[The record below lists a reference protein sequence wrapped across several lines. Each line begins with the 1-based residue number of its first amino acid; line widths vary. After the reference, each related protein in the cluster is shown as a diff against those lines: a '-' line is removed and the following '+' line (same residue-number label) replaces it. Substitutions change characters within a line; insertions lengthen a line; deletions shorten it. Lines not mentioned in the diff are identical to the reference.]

1 MAHSGLRESLDEGR
15 LQTLSAI
22 DAKPETP
29 SLAKD
34 LQVLTKLRLN
44 TFVVITTLF
53 GFFLAA
59 KGAGAVSYTHLT
71 LPTTLQV

>member
-1 MAHSGLRESLDEGR
+1 MAIMAHSGLRESLDEGR
-15 LQTLSAI
+15 LLMLSAI

-59 KGAGAVSYTHLT
+59 KGAGGWPISGGFSSI
-71 LPTTLQV
+71 P

>member
-1 MAHSGLRESLDEGR
+1 MAITAHSGLRESLDEGR
-15 LQTLSAI
+15 LQVLSAI

-59 KGAGAVSYTHLT
+59 KGAGGMADK
-71 LPTTLQV
+71 